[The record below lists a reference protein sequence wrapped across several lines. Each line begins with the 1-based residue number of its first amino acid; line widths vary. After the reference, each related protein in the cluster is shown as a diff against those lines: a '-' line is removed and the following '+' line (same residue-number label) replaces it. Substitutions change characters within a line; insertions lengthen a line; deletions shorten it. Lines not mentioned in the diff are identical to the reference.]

1 MPKRESTRLL
11 NRRAAVATLAGGASL
26 LAAPA
31 IVGAQTPLKVG
42 FVQQRGLLYLPV
54 DLMVSGGILQQEATK
69 LGLGQV
75 EATATT
81 LNGPGPVIDAILSG
95 AADYGTVALPSL
107 LTLWEKT
114 HGTPNEVK
122 AVGTVSNGAMTLYTV
137 NPNVKTIADF
147 TEKDRI
153 AVPTVRISFNAM
165 MLQMAAEKL
174 WNDPHRLDHLTVG
187 LGHPD
192 AVTALSA
199 GYDKAIITAHIAV
212 QPYTDRGLKLPGAH
226 VVADSRQV
234 FGGPLTQITLIASK
248 QTKEKNPALFKAV
261 ANALEQ
267 SIKVA
272 GADKQAAAVLWKNTQ
287 KASESVDEL
296 VAPNANPIMRAA
308 GPLLQL
314 LGRLRVALMRASFA
328 SLMEQVAD
336 AVKFFETDIR
346 SAGISEYQ
354 ANTAKYILCA
364 TADDIVQHIPTE
376 ERHVWTQFFEAPEC
390 ISSRRRDPDDDDA
403 LTLKQSARGGD
414 EMGAVVND

>member
-296 VAPNANPIMRAA
+296 VAQLNDPGFEFTAQPHRIAFFAA
-308 GPLLQL
+308 FLNRIGSMKAK
-314 LGRLRVALMRASFA
+314 LGDWRELFW
-328 SLMEQVAD
+328 
-336 AVKFFETDIR
+336 ET
-346 SAGISEYQ
+346 AHNQ
-354 ANTAKYILCA
+354 
-364 TADDIVQHIPTE
+364 P
-376 ERHVWTQFFEAPEC
+376 
-390 ISSRRRDPDDDDA
+390 
-403 LTLKQSARGGD
+403 GD
-414 EMGAVVND
+414 